1 MSWSHSSKLG
11 LVALCVLVI
20 AAVGVASAVS
30 VTSEQAPEEAEVG
43 QNVTIQVEL
52 QDLYAESSSW
62 NFDGQT
68 VLGNATWTIE
78 EYQGSTQV
86 DTHTFQGQSPPNGEV
101 TIDQSASDAPDRL
114 VVEVTG
120 TVPSVESYSYENPA
134 TFLGAELVRVASDGS
149 GFNTITEYQIHH
161 YTTGNPG
168 SQSARTALDDA
179 RATID
184 AAASNGTDVSEAEST
199 FDDAVTAYDGGNF
212 ADAVSLADEAESQVG
227 SSGSGSDGG
236 STDGG
241 STDGGSSDGGSTDGS
256 STTDSDT
263 TGSDTGDQS
272 GSDGSTTGDGSQESD
287 GNSSSSDSD
296 DGGLLMPILYAML
309 GATILGVI
317 VGGVYWYQQ
326 QNQGPN
332 RDPLG

>member
-1 MSWSHSSKLG
+1 MSWSRSSKLG
-11 LVALCVLVI
+11 LAVLLLFVL

-30 VTSEQAPEEAEVG
+30 VTPEQAPEEAEVG

-68 VLGNATWTIE
+68 VLENATWTVE
-78 EYQGSTQV
+78 EYQGSNQV

-114 VVEVTG
+114 VVEISG
-120 TVPSVESYSYENPA
+120 TVPIVDSYSYENPA

-149 GFNTITEYQIHH
+149 GFTTIQEYQIHH
-161 YTTGNPG
+161 YTTDDPG
-168 SQSARTALDDA
+168 SAEARTALDDA
-179 RATID
+179 RSTID
-184 AAASNGTDVSEAEST
+184 AAASDGSDVSEAEST
-199 FDDAVTAYDGGNF
+199 FDDAVSAYDSGNF
-212 ADAVSLADEAESQVG
+212 ADAVSLAEESASQAES
-227 SSGSGSDGG
+227 SSSDGGSGSDDSGSSDDG

-241 STDGGSSDGGSTDGS
+241 STNGT
-256 STTDSDT
+256 DT
-263 TGSDTGDQS
+263 TGGDTGDQS
-272 GSDGSTTGDGSQESD
+272 GSDGSQTDSSQTSDGGQDAD
-287 GNSSSSDSD
+287 GNSSSNDSD
-296 DGGLLMPILYAML
+296 DGGLLMPILYALL
-309 GATILGVI
+309 GALILGVI
-317 VGGVYWYQQ
+317 VGGFYWYQQ